1 MAYSV
6 PKPQWQTDEDDTNY
20 TDGIRVS
27 FYATLPLAKSGFD
40 RELFIRDQMCGLY
53 PELFK

>member
-20 TDGIRVS
+20 TDGIRVP
-27 FYATLPLAKSGFD
+27 FYATLPLVKSGFAQ
-40 RELFIRDQMCGLY
+40 ELFL
-53 PELFK
+53 